1 MRALVE
7 KLFGLFEEA
16 ERERKQAC
24 PPAGALMACLAPL
37 SAQPRG
43 EDSGAPAW
51 LLDAADRVGLP
62 ISMAPHAVEARSPL
76 CSPLQVRPACASAR
90 I

>member
-1 MRALVE
+1 MLVE
-7 KLFGLFEEA
+7 KLFGLIEEA

-24 PPAGALMACLAPL
+24 PPAGGALMACLAPL
-37 SAQPRG
+37 SPQPRG
-43 EDSGAPAW
+43 EDGGAPAW
-51 LLDAADRVGLP
+51 LVAAADLVGLPP
-62 ISMAPHAVEARSPL
+62 ISMAPHAMEARSPM